1 MTKNKLL
8 MQAMSTKKPDL
19 TEIYQFRMSKEM
31 KTRIFTL
38 LDQKELD
45 LVHVLRQYLQK
56 ILDEE
61 ER

>member
-8 MQAMSTKKPDL
+8 MQAMSTKKSDL

-45 LVHVLRQYLQK
+45 LAHVLRQYLQK

>member
-8 MQAMSTKKPDL
+8 MQAMSTKKSDL

-45 LVHVLRQYLQK
+45 LAHVLRQYLQS